1 VWEGFENSESA
12 RANLKKAMNLT
23 SNKNDPSYRWASH
36 LYNEIT
42 SKQKEQKAQ
51 PFINEK

>member
-12 RANLKKAMNLT
+12 RANLKKAMDLT
-23 SNKNDPSYRWASH
+23 SNKNDPIYRWASH

-42 SKQKEQKAQ
+42 SKQKEPKAQ